1 MAETKIQNN
10 DDSYQGIH
18 PTVFKKLDQSD
29 VNVAEFQVFKQWT
42 ILSGSSTASL
52 LPLQGIYSD
61 INALPILGSEL
72 TYNDAANIDGS
83 LQSITYFSINH
94 LYYTLFYRQLKMLLI
109 HPVLIAYQH
118 DHILNEEGQDIHQ
131 IYRDEML
138 MILIL

>member
-1 MAETKIQNN
+1 MAEIKIQSNEN
-10 DDSYQGIH
+10 SYQGVY

-29 VNVAEFQVFKQWT
+29 VNVNEFQVFKQWT
-42 ILSGSSTASL
+42 ILSGSNTSSL

-94 LYYTLFYRQLKMLLI
+94 LYYKYKF
-109 HPVLIAYQH
+109 
-118 DHILNEEGQDIHQ
+118 N
-131 IYRDEML
+131 
-138 MILIL
+138 